1 MAGLVPAISTRRA
14 PRIIDRGRRDKP
26 GDDHPSLAWNRK
38 PLVYYVDLTL
48 NGLIFGSMYALMAV
62 GLTLVYGLLRILHI
76 AHAAVYAFGAFVTVI
91 VANATGSIALGIVVA
106 MIASALLGGAIY
118 RLLYQPLLGQP
129 PYVAMIASIGLLV
142 FLEDAF
148 RILFGEQGLTFRSDP
163 YPTQIFDLFGL
174 TINTVQIAML
184 VVSTVSLA
192 ALELFITRTR
202 IGTAWRATVSN
213 PTIATS
219 FGVDPISVRY
229 LNFFIGSA
237 LAGLAGA
244 LIALLN
250 NFVEPSMGFVVS
262 YKALAIIVLGG
273 LGSIRGTL
281 IASLALGL
289 IESFGTIAL
298 RFYLDRDALA
308 FLFLIIVLMVRPQ
321 GLAGARTA

>member
-1 MAGLVPAISTRRA
+1 
-14 PRIIDRGRRDKP
+14 
-26 GDDHPSLAWNRK
+26 
-38 PLVYYVDLTL
+38 VYYLDLTL

-76 AHAAVYAFGAFVTVI
+76 AHAAVYAFGAFITVI
-91 VANATGSIALGIVVA
+91 VANATGSIALGIVLA

-118 RLLYQPLLGQP
+118 RLLYQPLLVHP
-129 PYVAMIASIGLLV
+129 PYVAMIASMGLLV
-142 FLEDAF
+142 FMEDAF
-148 RILFGEQGLTFRSDP
+148 RIVFGEQGLTFKRNP
-163 YPTQIFDLFGL
+163 YPTQIFDVFGL

-184 VVSTVSLA
+184 VVSTVCLI
-192 ALELFITRTR
+192 ALGLFTTRTR
-202 IGTAWRATVSN
+202 MGVAWRATVSN

-219 FGVDPISVRY
+219 FGVDAIQVRY
-229 LNFFIGSA
+229 MNFFIGSA

-281 IASLALGL
+281 MASFALGL
-289 IESFGTIAL
+289 IESFGTIAVGAW
-298 RFYLDRDALA
+298 LDRDALA
-308 FLFLIIVLMVRPQ
+308 FLFLIVVLMIRPQ
-321 GLAGARTA
+321 GFAGAKTA